1 MVVRPGA
8 AFGSGSA
15 PDDQGGQRE
24 AGDPLSEPPVRWRGP
39 SGLLVRLVENSPS
52 HRLWAAFRHVDPGG
66 TREIFLISRDG
77 ALVTYAAGIDDLAR
91 VVDLATLAP
100 EG

>member
-1 MVVRPGA
+1 
-8 AFGSGSA
+8 
-15 PDDQGGQRE
+15 
-24 AGDPLSEPPVRWRGP
+24 
-39 SGLLVRLVENSPS
+39 
-52 HRLWAAFRHVDPGG
+52 VDPGG